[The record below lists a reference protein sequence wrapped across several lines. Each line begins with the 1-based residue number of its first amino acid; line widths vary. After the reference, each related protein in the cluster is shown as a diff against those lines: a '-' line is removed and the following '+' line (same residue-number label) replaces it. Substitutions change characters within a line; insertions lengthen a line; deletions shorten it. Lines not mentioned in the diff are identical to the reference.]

1 MALNSTVGEGLV
13 EETKSI
19 NADFLLI
26 RGSRNQTNKY
36 ELNDIVTVV
45 NFLYE
50 NHARQTKFMFFFFC
64 YFLEMELLK
73 ELPGIALSMHMK
85 GAQWSQS
92 EDVIR
97 QIKVSNQIQ
106 LLFKVIQFS
115 EII

>member
-36 ELNDIVTVV
+36 ELNDIVAVV

-50 NHARQTKFMFFFFC
+50 NHARQTKFMFFFC
-64 YFLEMELLK
+64 YFLEMGVLK

-85 GAQWSQS
+85 GAQWYLS
-92 EDVIR
+92 EDVVR

-106 LLFKVIQFS
+106 LIVKVIQFS
-115 EII
+115 DII